1 MAFPYSEGSDY
12 AESLLSAKLLFMESV
27 FSWYAVYTAAR
38 AEKKVKER
46 LDQIGIENYLP
57 LRTEYRVW
65 SDRKKKVSV
74 PLISGYIFLHIKEET
89 FVPVLTTPGV
99 VTFLK
104 EKGKA
109 VAIPAEQ
116 IERLRFVENQAD
128 EPLEIS
134 YEDIPAGTVVEVVR
148 GKLAGFQGEMVQIRD
163 KYRIVLRLEKLGC
176 ALITVAASC
185 VEKVKNYSKKGY
197 VWGFLFI
204 FVTH

>member
-74 PLISGYIFLHIKEET
+74 PLISGYIFVHIKEET

-109 VAIPAEQ
+109 VAIPLNRSNAYV
-116 IERLRFVENQAD
+116 L
-128 EPLEIS
+128 S
-134 YEDIPAGTVVEVVR
+134 
-148 GKLAGFQGEMVQIRD
+148 KIRPTNRW
-163 KYRIVLRLEKLGC
+163 KFLTRIFLQVL
-176 ALITVAASC
+176 
-185 VEKVKNYSKKGY
+185 
-197 VWGFLFI
+197 
-204 FVTH
+204 

>member
-1 MAFPYSEGSDY
+1 
-12 AESLLSAKLLFMESV
+12 MESV

-74 PLISGYIFLHIKEET
+74 PLISGYIFVHIKEET

-109 VAIPAEQ
+109 VAIPAESD
-116 IERLRFVENQAD
+116 IR
-128 EPLEIS
+128 S
-134 YEDIPAGTVVEVVR
+134 YLIHTLSLHIVHIKLVDI
-148 GKLAGFQGEMVQIRD
+148 
-163 KYRIVLRLEKLGC
+163 RI
-176 ALITVAASC
+176 
-185 VEKVKNYSKKGY
+185 
-197 VWGFLFI
+197 
-204 FVTH
+204 

>member
-74 PLISGYIFLHIKEET
+74 P
-89 FVPVLTTPGV
+89 
-99 VTFLK
+99 
-104 EKGKA
+104 
-109 VAIPAEQ
+109 
-116 IERLRFVENQAD
+116 FVENQAD

-134 YEDIPAGTVVEVVR
+134 YEDIPAGTLVEVVR

>member
-74 PLISGYIFLHIKEET
+74 PLISGYIFVHIGEFYQFNLSSCIRQQNSLT
-89 FVPVLTTPGV
+89 AQFVSFSLSNLANIFYPPQ
-99 VTFLK
+99 FL
-104 EKGKA
+104 
-109 VAIPAEQ
+109 Q
-116 IERLRFVENQAD
+116 
-128 EPLEIS
+128 
-134 YEDIPAGTVVEVVR
+134 
-148 GKLAGFQGEMVQIRD
+148 
-163 KYRIVLRLEKLGC
+163 
-176 ALITVAASC
+176 
-185 VEKVKNYSKKGY
+185 
-197 VWGFLFI
+197 
-204 FVTH
+204 